1 MQLLFSIFW
10 RLRLCRAITSVVFK
24 FLQYSALST
33 YFFLSLNLNAEYQ
46 YHWSSFSPRTNW
58 LSNLSFLTS
67 YPARHA
73 DWVRIG
79 QWKAVFTTS
88 WLKPRARSSRCLL
101 TLRLQQLYSRR
112 SSNYILFLFSQY
124 LLWSNRA
131 WFGQL
136 KAVTLA
142 RWLIP
147 RQAHAV
153 FLPSPS
159 SWSRA
164 KASRPAISIYPSRWR
179 ILQEF
184 SNLTT
189 SRYIIFWRHWT
200 PRCYSSAFAA
210 PAILSKAAFY
220 PSKSKFNT
228 YHFLP

>member
-1 MQLLFSIFW
+1 MKGRLLDE
-10 RLRLCRAITSVVFK
+10 LAQAT
-24 FLQYSALST
+24 
-33 YFFLSLNLNAEYQ
+33 
-46 YHWSSFSPRTNW
+46 
-58 LSNLSFLTS
+58 
-67 YPARHA
+67 
-73 DWVRIG
+73 
-79 QWKAVFTTS
+79 
-88 WLKPRARSSRCLL
+88 RSSRCLL
-101 TLRLQQLYSRR
+101 TLRLQQLFSRR

-147 RQAHAV
+147 RQAHTV
-153 FLPSPS
+153 YSSSPS

-184 SNLTT
+184 SNFNHLPLHF
-189 SRYIIFWRHWT
+189 IIFWRHWT

-210 PAILSKAAFY
+210 TAILSKAAFY
-220 PSKSKFNT
+220 PSKSKFNI
-228 YHFLP
+228 YHFNRN